1 MVKKILLWC
10 AVIFMSLQIF
20 GFSSKTAEE
29 SSGTSEK
36 IARYVIEII
45 NNVKEIDDAK
55 KEEVFHAV
63 HFLIRKGAH
72 FAEFAL
78 LTLLVFFLAQS
89 YGLKKT
95 ICAIISLV
103 YCLIFAST
111 DEIHQLYVNGRS
123 GEVRDVFI
131 DFCGGVFS
139 NVCIFL
145 GIKIKN
151 VYSTKNKKIH
161 F

>member
-1 MVKKILLWC
+1 
-10 AVIFMSLQIF
+10 MSLQIF

-36 IARYVIEII
+36 IARQIIEIFD
-45 NNVKEIDDAK
+45 NVMEIDNIK
-55 KEEVFHAV
+55 KEEVFHTV
-63 HFLIRKGAH
+63 HFLIRKCAH

-78 LTLLVFFLAQS
+78 LTLLVFFLAQC

-111 DEIHQLYVNGRS
+111 DEIHQLYVDGRS

-139 NVCIFL
+139 NVCVFIGF
-145 GIKIKN
+145 KIK
-151 VYSTKNKKIH
+151 SCLFDKK
-161 F
+161 